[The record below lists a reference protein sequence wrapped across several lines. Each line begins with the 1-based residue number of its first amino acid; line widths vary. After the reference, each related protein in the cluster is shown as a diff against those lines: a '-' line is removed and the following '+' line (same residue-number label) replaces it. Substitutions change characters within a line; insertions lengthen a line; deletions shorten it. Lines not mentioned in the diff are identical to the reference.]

1 MSSKVNVL
9 RWVGIPGLL
18 LALAAVLLLIT
29 MGKGSAQSTSTET
42 SESKRIVDVTG
53 KVGTAVNA
61 KGDTR
66 YTLETDDARLWLGAG
81 PDWYYGESEYPLEPL
96 VGKTVTV
103 AGEEKLD
110 AISITSDG
118 QTQQIRPAEGE
129 PPWAGGPEAAGR

>member
-1 MSSKVNVL
+1 M
-9 RWVGIPGLL
+9 
-18 LALAAVLLLIT
+18 
-29 MGKGSAQSTSTET
+29 
-42 SESKRIVDVTG
+42 
-53 KVGTAVNA
+53 NA

-81 PDWYYGESEYPLEPL
+81 PDWYYGSESEYPLYPL

-103 AGEEKLD
+103 TGEEKLD
-110 AISITSDG
+110 AISITSDDG